1 MDTEFRAELT
11 RRRENV
17 EDVFDFE
24 GQKIGRGTYG
34 HVYKATKKNHPMTTD
49 VYALKQI
56 EGQGVTMSAC
66 REIELLRELEHP
78 NVITILRVFLSHAD
92 RRVWLLFHYAEHD
105 LWHIIKYHRTA
116 KAANKHKNPFGAQNP
131 AATMRPTMVKSLLY
145 QILAG
150 ICYLHDNWILHR
162 DLKPANILVMGT
174 GNERG
179 RVKIA
184 DMGFA
189 RLFHNPLKPLA
200 DCDPVVVTFW
210 YRAPELL
217 LGARHYTK
225 AIDIWAIGCI
235 YAELLISEPLFHCRQ
250 EDNKSNNPYHR
261 DQLERIF
268 SVMGFP
274 NERDWEDIRRMPE
287 NNKLTKEFHKANYA
301 NSSLAK
307 YMDKHRVRH
316 DSIEFF
322 LLHKLLTMDPTKRVT
337 CKDALDDIYF
347 REQPLPHSDVF
358 DGMDIPYPNRVVLTE
373 DESDN
378 KSNLTTNAASKAQ
391 HHASQMQNNGGQNH
405 ATVTVTTSNHNHQL
419 TATVAAAAKRMR
431 MMDGTSGEQV
441 LSQPRQHGAPPPV
454 YQQPPHRETQQHQ
467 LYRQQQQQQQQQQH
481 QLTSHHHM
489 QQQGASGVSHLQ
501 QNQQQQQQRLSQM
514 QQRYYTVNQ

>member
-1 MDTEFRAELT
+1 MDPEFRAELT
-11 RRRENV
+11 KRRENV
-17 EDVFDFE
+17 EDLFDFE

-34 HVYKATKKNHPMTTD
+34 HVYKATKKNSNTSD

-66 REIELLRELEHP
+66 REIELLRELDHP

-116 KAANKHKNPFGAQNP
+116 KAANKHKGPYGAQNP
-131 AATMRPTMVKSLLY
+131 AATMRPTMVKSLLH

-162 DLKPANILVMGT
+162 DLKPANILVMGN
-174 GNERG
+174 GKERG

-189 RLFHNPLKPLA
+189 RLFNNPLKPLA

-274 NERDWEDIRRMPE
+274 NERDWEEIRRMPE

-301 NSSLAK
+301 NVSLSK
-307 YMDKHRVRH
+307 YMEKHRVKH
-316 DSIEFF
+316 DSVEFA
-322 LLHKLLTMDPTKRVT
+322 LLNKLLTMDPTKRIT
-337 CKDALDDIYF
+337 CKDALDDVYF
-347 REQPLPHSDVF
+347 HEQPLPHYDVF
-358 DGMDIPYPNRVVLTE
+358 NGMEIPYPNRVVLTE
-373 DESDN
+373 DDSDN
-378 KSNLTTNAASKAQ
+378 KSNVTATSSKNQ
-391 HHASQMQNNGGQNH
+391 QSQMQNV
-405 ATVTVTTSNHNHQL
+405 VTSANHQL
-419 TATVAAAAKRMR
+419 SASVAAAAKRMR
-431 MMDGTSGEQV
+431 MMDGSEQT
-441 LSQPRQHGAPPPV
+441 LGKFI
-454 YQQPPHRETQQHQ
+454 T
-467 LYRQQQQQQQQQQH
+467 
-481 QLTSHHHM
+481 
-489 QQQGASGVSHLQ
+489 
-501 QNQQQQQQRLSQM
+501 QNQSKS
-514 QQRYYTVNQ
+514 YSIS